1 MERLDIVSF
10 VFGSAVKSL
19 WPQKISSRSE
29 NYSARSRLSRIQDKN
44 SGFLFATAKVASI
57 AAMISFLIILHLA
70 VLLYDFHLFI
80 T

>member
-29 NYSARSRLSRIQDKN
+29 NYSARSKLLLVSDKDRDLVESSTKIQAFFLQLQKLRL
-44 SGFLFATAKVASI
+44 
-57 AAMISFLIILHLA
+57 
-70 VLLYDFHLFI
+70 
-80 T
+80 